1 MFLFSFSKNSVT
13 MYPFTT
19 IIPFISLE
27 TEKFLASFVIFAGN
41 PESRDLL
48 VDQYS
53 DLIPIIRMPERIFDF
68 PFQRVYTYI
77 NLN

>member
-1 MFLFSFSKNSVT
+1 MS
-13 MYPFTT
+13 PFTT

-27 TEKFLASFVIFAGN
+27 TEKFLLLSFQIFAGKTKY
-41 PESRDLL
+41 RDLL
-48 VDQYS
+48 VAHYS

-68 PFQRVYTYI
+68 PFQMAYNYT